1 MPIKLGSTNISKVF
15 LGTNPVKKVYLGNTL
30 LFDDTPAPQIPKY
43 WRYVRY
49 IGHGDQTGIVSR
61 LVEFQ
66 ALQGATNRLSGKLPM
81 AGYQAPAVG
90 NIAVA
95 TDGAIVHASGYPL
108 WWSGEGIPDLIY
120 DLGDWYEITSVKVVG
135 YSPAGDPRQTQFK
148 IQISADNNTWYT
160 VADYTNNTTPQP
172 EAGFAFA
179 VAFA

>member
-1 MPIKLGSTNISKVF
+1 ML
-15 LGTNPVKKVYLGNTL
+15 
-30 LFDDTPAPQIPKY
+30 
-43 WRYVRY
+43 
-49 IGHGDQTGIVSR
+49 
-61 LVEFQ
+61 
-66 ALQGATNRLSGKLPM
+66 GKLPIS
-81 AGYQAPAVG
+81 GQAPAVG

-135 YSPAGDPRQTQFK
+135 YSPAGDPRTTQFK
-148 IQISADNNTWYT
+148 IQISADNTTWYT

>member
-15 LGTNPVKKVYLGNTL
+15 LGTNPVNKAYLGSTL
-30 LFDDTPAPQIPKY
+30 LFDATPAPQIPKY

-49 IGHGDQTGIVSR
+49 IGHGDQTGVTSR

-66 ALQGATNRLSGKLPM
+66 ALQGATNRLLGKLPIS
-81 AGYQAPAVG
+81 GQAPAVG

-135 YSPAGDPRQTQFK
+135 YSPAGDPR
-148 IQISADNNTWYT
+148 
-160 VADYTNNTTPQP
+160 TNS
-172 EAGFAFA
+172 
-179 VAFA
+179 V